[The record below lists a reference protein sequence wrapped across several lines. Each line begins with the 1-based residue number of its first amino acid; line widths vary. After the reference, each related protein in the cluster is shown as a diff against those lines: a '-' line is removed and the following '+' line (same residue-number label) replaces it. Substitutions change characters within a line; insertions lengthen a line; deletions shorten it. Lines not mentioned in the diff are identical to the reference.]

1 MFDDFTRPDT
11 LDWNGVLYRV
21 LLSSAESGGAMSIV
35 DSWTPAGE
43 GPPRHVHDA
52 EDETF
57 VILSGRLRFWLDG
70 VPSEKGPG
78 ETVFVPRGR
87 EHTFKV
93 TEDGP
98 ARHIIILTPGW
109 FEGFFAD
116 MAKGRY
122 QIPRDMGPILDAAAR
137 HNLRFTGPP
146 IGA

>member
-1 MFDDFTRPDT
+1 MFDEFHGTGA

-21 LLSSAESGGAMSIV
+21 LLSAADTGGALSVV
-35 DSWTPAGE
+35 DSWCPAGE

-52 EDETF
+52 EDEAF
-57 VILSGRLRFWLDG
+57 VVISGRMRFWLDG
-70 VPSEKGPG
+70 VLSEKGPG
-78 ETVFVPRGR
+78 ETVFIPRGH
-87 EHTFKV
+87 EHTFQV

-98 ARHIIILTPGW
+98 ARHLVILTPGG

-116 MAKGRY
+116 MAAGHY
-122 QIPRDMGPILDAAAR
+122 QIPRDMGPIMDSAAC